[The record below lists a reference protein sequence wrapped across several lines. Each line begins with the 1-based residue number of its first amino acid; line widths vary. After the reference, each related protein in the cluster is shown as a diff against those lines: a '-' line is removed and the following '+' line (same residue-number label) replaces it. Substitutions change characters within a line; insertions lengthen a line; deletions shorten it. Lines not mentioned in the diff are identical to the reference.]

1 MHSPEQLYVCMAEVI
16 ALAMDHLMGDNNANE
31 MADRMVHE
39 AMDAVADKN
48 KVKALEERA
57 GKEAEEEAEEAED
70 KEAEK
75 KADENVDKMAN
86 KKGDEEIDA
95 RGTNLHTTNSSFIF
109 QKIAEFEN
117 ALKIKKPITQM
128 PSEKMLE

>member
-1 MHSPEQLYVCMAEVI
+1 MHSAEQLYVCMAEVI
-16 ALAMDHLMGDNNANE
+16 ALAMDHLMGDNNANG
-31 MADRMVHE
+31 MADRMVYE

-57 GKEAEEEAEEAED
+57 GKEAEEEAEEE
-70 KEAEK
+70 EAEK

-95 RGTNLHTTNSSFIF
+95 RGTNLHTTNSSFIL